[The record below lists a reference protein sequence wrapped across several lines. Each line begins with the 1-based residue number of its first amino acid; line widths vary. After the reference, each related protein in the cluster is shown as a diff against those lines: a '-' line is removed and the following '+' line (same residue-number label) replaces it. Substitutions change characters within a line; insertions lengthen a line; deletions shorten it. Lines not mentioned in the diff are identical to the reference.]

1 MNLLHTGS
9 RPEPKPAHDCRTWF
23 PNGNPFEKIE
33 WCNGNWVVKEV
44 GPSPARRVYC
54 PVSKY
59 TSIAQDVAQH
69 FAGQE
74 FKTRDIVE
82 VFFVDMLVAN
92 QIVQYL
98 VRYEMVEKVGFTRE
112 GRAGMSIYKGNK

>member
-1 MNLLHTGS
+1 MNLLTITK
-9 RPEPKPAHDCRTWF
+9 PPAPKQNHSCTTWF

-33 WCNGNWVVKEV
+33 WRDGVWQVKEV
-44 GPSPARRVYC
+44 GPSPARRVYY

-59 TSIAQDVAQH
+59 AEIARDVAQH
-69 FAGQE
+69 FASQE

-82 VFFVDMLVAN
+82 VFFVDMLAAN

-98 VRYEMVEKVGFTRE
+98 VRYQMIEKIGFIRE
-112 GRAGMSIYKGNK
+112 GKAGMSIYKGSK

>member
-1 MNLLHTGS
+1 MNLLTIG
-9 RPEPKPAHDCRTWF
+9 KLPATKQSHSCTTWF

-33 WCNGNWVVKEV
+33 WRDGVWQVKEV

-59 TSIAQDVAQH
+59 AEIAKDVAQH
-69 FAGQE
+69 FKGQE

-98 VRYEMVEKVGFTRE
+98 VRYQMIEKVGFVRQ
-112 GRAGMSIYKGNK
+112 GKAGMSIYRAGK

>member
-1 MNLLHTGS
+1 MNLLAIAQ
-9 RPEPKPAHDCRTWF
+9 PPAPKQNHNCETWF

-33 WCNGNWVVKEV
+33 WRDGVWQVKEV
-44 GPSPARRVYC
+44 GPSPARRVYY

-59 TSIAQDVAQH
+59 TEIAKDVAQH

-74 FKTRDIVE
+74 FKTRDIVQLLC
-82 VFFVDMLVAN
+82 VDMSIAN

-98 VRYEMVEKVGFTRE
+98 VRYEMIEKVGFTRQ
-112 GRAGMSIYKGNK
+112 GKAGMSIYRAGK

>member
-1 MNLLHTGS
+1 MNLLTIGQL
-9 RPEPKPAHDCRTWF
+9 PALKQAHNCQTWF

-33 WCNGNWVVKEV
+33 WCNGGWVVKEV

-59 TSIAQDVAQH
+59 AEIARDVAQH

-74 FKTRDIVE
+74 FKTRDV
-82 VFFVDMLVAN
+82 VQLLCVDMSIAN

-98 VRYEMVEKVGFTRE
+98 VRYEMIEKVGFVRE
-112 GRAGMSIYKGNK
+112 GKSGMSIYRANK

>member
-1 MNLLHTGS
+1 MNLLYAGS
-9 RPEPKPAHDCRTWF
+9 RPESKPAHNCQTWF

-33 WCNGNWVVKEV
+33 WRDGVWQVKEV

-74 FKTRDIVE
+74 FKTRDIVQLLC
-82 VFFVDMLVAN
+82 VDMSIAN

-98 VRYEMVEKVGFTRE
+98 VRYEMIEKVGFVRE
-112 GRAGMSIYKGNK
+112 GKSGMSIYRANK

>member
-1 MNLLHTGS
+1 MNLLTIGQL
-9 RPEPKPAHDCRTWF
+9 PAIKQAHNCQTWF

-33 WCNGNWVVKEV
+33 WCNGSWVVKEV
-44 GPSPARRVYC
+44 GPSPARRVYY

-69 FAGQE
+69 FAGKE

-98 VRYEMVEKVGFTRE
+98 IRYEMIEKVGFVRE
-112 GRAGMSIYKGNK
+112 GKSGMSIYRAGK

>member
-1 MNLLHTGS
+1 MNLLTIGQL
-9 RPEPKPAHDCRTWF
+9 PAPKQAHDCRTWF

-33 WCNGNWVVKEV
+33 WRDGVWRVKEV
-44 GPSPARRVYC
+44 GPSPARRVYR

-74 FKTRDIVE
+74 FKTRDIVQLLC
-82 VFFVDMLVAN
+82 VDMSIAN

-98 VRYEMVEKVGFTRE
+98 IRYEMIEKVGFTRQ
-112 GRAGMSIYKGNK
+112 GKAGMSIYRANK

>member
-1 MNLLHTGS
+1 MNLLAITQ
-9 RPEPKPAHDCRTWF
+9 PPAPKQNHSCATWF
-23 PNGNPFEKIE
+23 PFGNPFEKIE
-33 WCNGNWVVKEV
+33 WRDGSWVVKEV

-82 VFFVDMLVAN
+82 LLCVDMSIAN

-98 VRYEMVEKVGFTRE
+98 VRYQMIERVGFIRE
-112 GRAGMSIYKGNK
+112 GRAGMSIYKAGK